1 MADGGSNK
9 GKFVAGCSCLSVVF
23 FLFLI
28 MFIQFGLSIVVE
40 QVPDIAVAASVI
52 SGVGAYISYSCCC
65 LSGVGMVIGIVMLAM
80 GGKKEAEA

>member
-1 MADGGSNK
+1 
-9 GKFVAGCSCLSVVF
+9 
-23 FLFLI
+23 
-28 MFIQFGLSIVVE
+28 
-40 QVPDIAVAASVI
+40 VPDIAVAASVI